1 MFKPTVLGHSGMFCP
16 DCARTVGGIPD
27 SAGQSSESQL
37 SERVGRPRQ
46 SRRVGRPPESP
57 GTLGTGARESWR
69 DLKKGSSPGESGSI
83 GFPAL
88 QDSRASARLSL
99 DTRDRV

>member
-1 MFKPTVLGHSGMFCP
+1 MFKPTVLGHSGMSCP

-37 SERVGRPRQ
+37 SKRVGRSRL
-46 SRRVGRPPESP
+46 SRRGSRLPESP
-57 GTLGTGARESWR
+57 GTLGACARESWR
-69 DLKKGSSPGESGSI
+69 DLEIRVSPGESGTN

-88 QDSRASARLSL
+88 QDSRAPARLS
-99 DTRDRV
+99 